1 MSKLEKLKE
10 FFKSNNITYEK
21 IEIISNDQGFSVR
34 ATEDLEEGIKVC
46 SIPKESVLSI
56 RNTACADILEENELG
71 GVLGL
76 AIAIMFEASLGEKSP
91 WYNYLQSIP
100 AFENVPCFWS
110 DKDKSFLASTD
121 VGKSLAQDIQ
131 YLHEDYKEHVLPLI
145 EKYAEFDGKFMTL
158 ERWMNATSLV
168 TSRAFQVDEF
178 HGESLVPLADLF
190 NHKTG
195 AEHVHFEGVG
205 DVCPTCGASD
215 GCDCEGEEWEDEAS
229 ELDAIEEM
237 DEDGDE
243 APELAEAE
251 DIPELD
257 EETPMDNDIL
267 EMVTVRP
274 AKKGDELFNT
284 YGDHSNSSLLR
295 LYGFVDQENEFSCVR
310 IDRKDVLEQFKEI
323 DSERLEDRLGFWD
336 QVGKDIVDQLGSL
349 DESGEPEEDFE
360 EEHEHSGDCCG
371 DDHEHDAEH
380 EDGDMC
386 CDDENCEGCDQEDPL
401 LDDFYIEQDGKPSFA
416 LAAFVNLL
424 AMSQQAFETIA
435 VDLNLAIEALVK
447 IRNNLQE
454 APKPKKKGK
463 AKIDKLQSAVD
474 SSIKAV
480 VQARLS
486 EYGAL
491 DAEPTNQNQR
501 YALMLRT
508 EEISILQKYL
518 KNQKN

>member
-1 MSKLEKLKE
+1 MDKVEKLKE
-10 FFKSNNITYEK
+10 FFKSNNITFDR
-21 IEIISNDQGFSVR
+21 IEIVSDDNGFSIR
-34 ATEDLEEGIKVC
+34 ATEDIEEGV
-46 SIPKESVLSI
+46 KESVLSI

-100 AFENVPCFWS
+100 VFENVPCFWS
-110 DKDKSFLASTD
+110 DEDKAFLASTD

-131 YLHEDYKEHVLPLI
+131 YLQDDYKEHVIPLI
-145 EKYAEFDGKFMTL
+145 EKYDEFDAKFMTL

-205 DVCPTCGASD
+205 DVCPTCGSSD
-215 GCDCEGEEWEDEAS
+215 GCDCEGEEWEDDEEVP
-229 ELDAIEEM
+229 ELDTIE
-237 DEDGDE
+237 EDGDE
-243 APELAEAE
+243 APELADMEEA
-251 DIPELD
+251 PELD
-257 EETPMDNDIL
+257 EETPMDNEIL
-267 EMVTVRP
+267 EMVTVRA
-274 AKKGDELFNT
+274 AKRGEELFNT

-310 IDRKDVLEQFKEI
+310 IDRKDVLEQFKGLDPE
-323 DSERLEDRLGFWD
+323 SLEDRLGFWD
-336 QVGKDIVDQLGSL
+336 QVGKDIVDQLGAL
-349 DESGEPEEDFE
+349 DENEEPEEDFD
-360 EEHEHSGDCCG
+360 EHEHTGDCCG
-371 DDHEHDAEH
+371 EEHGHEGDDGE
-380 EDGDMC
+380 GDMC

-401 LDDFYIEQDGKPSFA
+401 LDDFYIEHDGKPSFA

-435 VDLNLAIEALVK
+435 IDLNLAIEALVK
-447 IRNNLQE
+447 IRNDLQE

-463 AKIDKLQSAVD
+463 AKADKLQSTVNAT
-474 SSIKAV
+474 IKAV
-480 VQARLS
+480 VEARLS
-486 EYGAL
+486 EYAAI
-491 DAEPTNQNQR
+491 DAEPVNQNQK
-501 YALMLRT
+501 YALMLRN
-508 EEISILQKYL
+508 EEISILQMYL
-518 KNQKN
+518 KH